1 MAHNE
6 GKHGFSRRNFLNLAM
21 AASATVACST
31 IWTERLLAL
40 PHRNHRYPQGA
51 VAIDSNENPLGPAAS
66 AREAMVEIIPNGGRY
81 SDWLTE
87 ELIDTFAEIEGVPA
101 EYIAAYPGS
110 SEPLHYSVL
119 AFTSPGKSYVTA
131 DPGYEAGMH
140 AADVA
145 GARVVKLPLTS
156 NYSHDVRAM
165 LAKAPDAGLFYIC
178 TPNNPTGT
186 LTSHSDIEY
195 LLEHKPQGSVVMVDE
210 AYIHFADG
218 TTSAIDMVKAGKDV
232 IVLRT
237 FSKIYGM
244 AGIRCGFSIARPDL
258 QEKIGRYHGFN
269 PMPITAV
276 VAANASLKDAS
287 LVAER
292 KRSNTATREQVFEWL
307 RTNGYAFIPSQS
319 NCFMLNTQRDGQNVI
334 QAMRQQ
340 NVYIGRIWPV
350 MPTYVRVTVGTPDE
364 MGQFQTAFNRVMK
377 NTVAGKTVSP
387 PPKTSKVQGLHENG
401 FRFA

>member
-1 MAHNE
+1 MSNNE
-6 GKHGFSRRNFLNLAM
+6 STHGFSRRNFLNLSL
-21 AASATVACST
+21 AAGAVAACST

-51 VAIDSNENPLGPAAS
+51 VAIDSNENPLGPSAG
-66 AREAMVEIIPNGGRY
+66 AREAIAEITPSGGRY

-87 ELIDTFAEIEGVPA
+87 ELIDTYAEAESLPA
-101 EYIAAYPGS
+101 DYIAAYPGS

-119 AFTSPGKSYVTA
+119 AFTSPAKSYVTA

-140 AADVA
+140 AANVA
-145 GARVVKLPLTS
+145 GAKVVKVPLTS

-218 TTSAIDMVKAGKDV
+218 TTTAMDLVKAGKDV

-244 AGIRCGFSIARPDL
+244 AGLRCGFSVARPDL
-258 QEKIGRYHGFN
+258 QKKIGQYHGFN

-276 VAANASLKDAS
+276 VAANASLKDAN
-287 LVAER
+287 LVPER
-292 KRSNTATREQVFEWL
+292 KRINTATREQVFDWL
-307 RTNGYAFIPSQS
+307 RTNGYSFIPSQS
-319 NCFMLNTQRDGQNVI
+319 NCFMLNTQRDGQHVI
-334 QAMRQQ
+334 EALRTQ

-377 NTVAGKTVSP
+377 NTAVGKVAAPS
-387 PPKTSKVQGLHENG
+387 PKTSKVQGLAESG
-401 FRFA
+401 LRFA

>member
-1 MAHNE
+1 MSNNE
-6 GKHGFSRRNFLNLAM
+6 GTHGFSRRNFLNLAL
-21 AASATVACST
+21 AASATAACST

-51 VAIDSNENPLGPAAS
+51 VAIDSNENPLGPS
-66 AREAMVEIIPNGGRY
+66 AGARDAIAEIIPSGGRY

-87 ELIDTFAEIEGVPA
+87 DLIDTFAATEGVPA
-101 EYIAAYPGS
+101 DYHRDLSRIERA
-110 SEPLHYSVL
+110 
-119 AFTSPGKSYVTA
+119 TA
-131 DPGYEAGMH
+131 LLGAGVH
-140 AADVA
+140 LSCEELCHRRSRLR
-145 GARVVKLPLTS
+145 GRNARGQHCGRTRGEGGLTS

-165 LAKAPDAGLFYIC
+165 LAQAPDAGLFYIC

-218 TTSAIDMVKAGKDV
+218 TTSAIDLVKAGKDV

-244 AGIRCGFSIARPDL
+244 AGLRCGFSIARPDL

-276 VAANASLKDAS
+276 VAANASLKDTK
-287 LVAER
+287 LVPER
-292 KRSNTATREQVFEWL
+292 KRVNTATREQVFDWL
-307 RTNGYAFIPSQS
+307 RTMVTRSFRRSRTASCSTPS
-319 NCFMLNTQRDGQNVI
+319 
-334 QAMRQQ
+334 AMAS
-340 NVYIGRIWPV
+340 
-350 MPTYVRVTVGTPDE
+350 M
-364 MGQFQTAFNRVMK
+364 
-377 NTVAGKTVSP
+377 
-387 PPKTSKVQGLHENG
+387 
-401 FRFA
+401 

>member
-1 MAHNE
+1 MAHNQ
-6 GKHGFSRRNFLNLAM
+6 GTSGFSRRNFLNLAM

-66 AREAMVEIIPNGGRY
+66 AREAMVEIIPSGGRY

-87 ELIDTFAEIEGVPA
+87 ELIDTFAETEGVPA
-101 EYIAAYPGS
+101 DYIAAYPGS

-145 GARVVKLPLTS
+145 GARVVKVPLTS

-178 TPNNPTGT
+178 QPNNPTGT

-210 AYIHFADG
+210 AYIHFAD
-218 TTSAIDMVKAGKDV
+218 S
-232 IVLRT
+232 LR
-237 FSKIYGM
+237 
-244 AGIRCGFSIARPDL
+244 
-258 QEKIGRYHGFN
+258 Q
-269 PMPITAV
+269 
-276 VAANASLKDAS
+276 
-287 LVAER
+287 
-292 KRSNTATREQVFEWL
+292 
-307 RTNGYAFIPSQS
+307 
-319 NCFMLNTQRDGQNVI
+319 
-334 QAMRQQ
+334 
-340 NVYIGRIWPV
+340 
-350 MPTYVRVTVGTPDE
+350 
-364 MGQFQTAFNRVMK
+364 
-377 NTVAGKTVSP
+377 
-387 PPKTSKVQGLHENG
+387 
-401 FRFA
+401 